1 MALVVETVTG
11 ISDGYP
17 LPIASQESGMDVAL
31 DLFGS
36 EIFLANEI
44 ELAANVNDATD
55 GLFES
60 GRAVCSG
67 YNAVAI
73 PRSIA
78 PYVVL

>member
-1 MALVVETVTG
+1 MDIHCPSRAE
-11 ISDGYP
+11 DY
-17 LPIASQESGMDVAL
+17 GMDVAL

-36 EIFLANEI
+36 EIFFANEI

-60 GRAVCSG
+60 GSAVCSG

-73 PRSIA
+73 PRSIHA
-78 PYVVL
+78 IRRQFLTDCREAD